1 MELVDSTAKGEE
13 RSERHEEDV
22 AEVAAVPADWR
33 EVSDT
38 PRQLRPTVE
47 GLTDEADGV

>member
-1 MELVDSTAKGEE
+1 MRGQAPGAGFEMVRQVKRDSN
-13 RSERHEEDV
+13 
-22 AEVAAVPADWR
+22 DWR

>member
-1 MELVDSTAKGEE
+1 MSLKL
-13 RSERHEEDV
+13 
-22 AEVAAVPADWR
+22 AAF
-33 EVSDT
+33 VSDT